1 MAEPMPAAPG
11 GSPSSPDPRPFL
23 IPCRQLD
30 AWAPLQW
37 VRLGWRDFCRAPGL
51 SLAYGGFV
59 VLLSWTVALL
69 ALRFGGW
76 VLLMAMLSGF
86 VFVAPV
92 IAIGLYAIAR
102 QLHEGR
108 QPTLAEA
115 LAASRRAFGN
125 AMVFGLILLVVFLVW
140 ARAASAISIFLP
152 VAADATISEY
162 VAYFGVGTAVGSLF
176 AAITFASSAFALPMI
191 ADGETDTVTAVVSS
205 INAVL
210 RNLPAMVAWA
220 TLIIAA
226 VAMGFATGLMAFGVL
241 IPLLGYATWH
251 GQRRTIGQRTIPAAG
266 PSAP

>member
-1 MAEPMPAAPG
+1 MIGQTTPDPAT
-11 GSPSSPDPRPFL
+11 GSTPADPRPFL

-30 AWAPLQW
+30 TWAPLEW

-59 VLLSWTVALL
+59 VLISWTVTLL

-76 VLLMAMLSGF
+76 ILVMAMLSGF
-86 VFVAPV
+86 VFIAPV

-115 LAASRRAFGN
+115 LAATRRAFGN

-152 VAADATISEY
+152 MTADATIGDY
-162 VAYFGVGTAVGSLF
+162 VAYFGVGSAVGSLF

-210 RNLPAMVAWA
+210 RNRGAMLIWA
-220 TLIIAA
+220 ALIVLALMA
-226 VAMGFATGLMAFGVL
+226 GFATAFLSFGLLV
-241 IPLLGYATWH
+241 PLLGYATWH
-251 GQRRTIGQRTIPAAG
+251 AAC
-266 PSAP
+266 SATGDQQGRP